1 MSIRAV
7 IWDFGGVFTTSPFD
21 RFSDYEREKGL
32 PKDFI
37 RQNNAV
43 DPDTNAWA
51 KFERAEITPDEFDG
65 LFLEETKAKGHG
77 VPGKDI
83 IALLGGT
90 VRPEMA
96 AALDRILAAG
106 YRCAVITNNV
116 RAGHGPGISADSRT
130 ADEVAK
136 VMARMEL
143 VVESSKLGLRKPD
156 PRIYEHT
163 CAELGIEPS
172 EAVYLDDLG
181 INLKPAKALGMT
193 TIKVTSAD
201 QALGELEDVLGM
213 ALR

>member
-43 DPDTNAWA
+43 NPDTNAWA

-65 LFLEETKAKGHG
+65 LFLEETRAKGHG

-90 VRPEMA
+90 VRPEMV
-96 AALDRILAAG
+96 AALDRILGAG

-156 PRIYEHT
+156 PKIYQHT

-193 TIKVTSAD
+193 TIKVVSAS
-201 QALGELEDVLGM
+201 QALEELEGVLGM